1 MDGYQV
7 EAMAKPTSGSIDRL
21 NGVFYGKSLKFYMEY
36 CRHDYI
42 REVLG
47 FDFEEEAGKGVF
59 MVLSGYKISFL
70 RSLKKGDN
78 FSVTCALFTYKGGL
92 PRLHFKQAIMLN
104 GKVMT
109 KAIFTGTCILAS
121 GGRSY
126 LPASITEKIADAP
139 VLNEEV

>member
-1 MDGYQV
+1 MEFTKTYTVKDEHIDVQEIMDGLYY
-7 EAMAKPTSGSIDRL
+7 P
-21 NGVFYGKSLKFYMEY
+21 FYMEY

-47 FDFEEEAGKGVF
+47 FDFEEQAGKGVF

-78 FSVTCALFTYKGGL
+78 FSVTCTLYTDKAGL
-92 PRLHFKQAIMLN
+92 PRLHFKQAIMMN

-109 KAIFTGTCILAS
+109 KATFTGTCIPAS
-121 GGRSY
+121 GGRPY
-126 LPASITEKIADAP
+126 LPESLTEKIADAP
-139 VLNEEV
+139 VLEEEV